1 MGRRDPP
8 VLRAAVEESV
18 LVDHEHPLMVL
29 APDAPTPAGN
39 EVFDGLS
46 VRIMGADDPTLPS
59 ALAVAH
65 LAFAEPGTHI
75 G

>member
-1 MGRRDPP
+1 
-8 VLRAAVEESV
+8 
-18 LVDHEHPLMVL
+18 
-29 APDAPTPAGN
+29 
-39 EVFDGLS
+39 VFDGLS